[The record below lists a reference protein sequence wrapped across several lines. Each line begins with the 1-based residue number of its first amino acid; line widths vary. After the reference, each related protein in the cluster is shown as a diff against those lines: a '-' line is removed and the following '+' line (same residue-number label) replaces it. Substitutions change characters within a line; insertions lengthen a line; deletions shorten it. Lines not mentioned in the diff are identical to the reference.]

1 MSTPLLSSLLI
12 SISLYSIMAVF
23 AMVSPEHWNHRIPVH
38 RWEGESGGLIHEELY
53 IFICKLVTQKAYQV
67 HEIQGLKTEVM
78 LQVPM
83 FEDPRGRNID
93 DQSQEM
99 VNVLYLG
106 KRVTVLDV
114 FVIFCLFMDSMMSI
128 SNSTDRPLLSL
139 SSSFS
144 CSFSRSLLSS
154 DTPSI
159 FLFHLALFLFP

>member
-1 MSTPLLSSLLI
+1 M
-12 SISLYSIMAVF
+12 
-23 AMVSPEHWNHRIPVH
+23 
-38 RWEGESGGLIHEELY
+38 IHEELY

-154 DTPSI
+154 DIPLYLPLPPCSLSFSLTK
-159 FLFHLALFLFP
+159 FLKIGFSLIAQIGLKVTAILLLPLSEC

>member
-1 MSTPLLSSLLI
+1 M
-12 SISLYSIMAVF
+12 
-23 AMVSPEHWNHRIPVH
+23 
-38 RWEGESGGLIHEELY
+38 IHEELY
-53 IFICKLVTQKAYQV
+53 IFICKLVTQKTYQV
-67 HEIQGLKTEVM
+67 HEIQGLKTEMM

-128 SNSTDRPLLSL
+128 SNSTDRPLLCL

-154 DTPSI
+154 DIPLYLPLPPCSLSFSLTK
-159 FLFHLALFLFP
+159 FLRIGFSLIAQIGLKVTAILLLPLSEC